1 MKTAALKEQK
11 RKTGVARLL
20 EIAGTKKWF
29 VLAACALGVIA
40 TFLQF
45 FPAVLVYE
53 GVMELVRH
61 AGDLSAVNGAYMWRL
76 AFFMLA
82 CFVGFSLLLYISTML
97 SHIAAFNILYELR
110 MRLAEKLSRLGL
122 GFFTR
127 SGSGAIKQVLSGDV
141 ENIELFVAH
150 HTVDMT
156 SAAAIPVIAL
166 IAMGVLDWRLML
178 AALVS
183 APLGIFIYARQFASP
198 ASQAATEQYY
208 KGIANLNST
217 AVEFVNGMPVL
228 KIFNQT
234 AQAMTR
240 FINDIK
246 AHAAML
252 RAWSMTYTG
261 PYAGFV
267 TLIGSPL
274 SFILPVGV
282 ILGFFEADL
291 TAYIPKLIF
300 FLLVGGSMNIPLL
313 KLMFLASLMQRNVE
327 GLKHIDEIL
336 YAEEIPE
343 AAEPKTP
350 ADSSVEFEDVS
361 FSYGDREVLH
371 QVSFRVEPGQLT
383 GIVGPSGGGKTTIAQ
398 LAARF
403 WDIQG
408 GHIRIGGV
416 DIRDI
421 PIGELMKRMAF
432 VFQEVYLFRD
442 TIENNIRMG
451 NTQADAE
458 AVRRAARAA
467 QAEAFIL
474 KTPGGYDSV
483 IGEGGVHLS
492 GGEAQRIAIARAIL
506 KDASVIIL
514 DEATAYAD
522 AENEARIQAAFA
534 ELTVGKTVLV
544 IAHRLSTIQHADSIV
559 VVEEGRIV
567 ERGRHDELMAKGGLY
582 ARLVEAYYRAQS
594 WALDVR
600 GEGK

>member
-1 MKTAALKEQK
+1 MKEQK

-20 EIAGTKKWF
+20 EIAGTKKWL
-29 VLAACALGVIA
+29 VIAACALGAAA

-45 FPAVLVYE
+45 FPVVLVYG

-61 AGDLSAVNGAYMWRL
+61 AGNLSAVNGAYMWRL
-76 AFFMLA
+76 ALSMLA
-82 CFVGFSLLLYISTML
+82 CFAGFAVLLYVSNII

-122 GFFTR
+122 GFFTN
-127 SGSGAIKQVLSGDV
+127 SGSGAIKQVMSGDV
-141 ENIELFVAH
+141 ESIELFVAH

-166 IAMGVLDWRLML
+166 VAMGIMDWRLML

-183 APLGIFIYARQFASP
+183 VPLGIFIYARQFASP
-198 ASQAATEQYY
+198 ASQAAMEQYY

-234 AQAMTR
+234 ALAMTR

-246 AHAAML
+246 AHAAMQ
-252 RAWSMTYTG
+252 REWGMTYTG

-267 TLIGSPL
+267 TIIGSPL

-291 TAYIPKLIF
+291 AAYIPKLIF

-327 GLKHIDEIL
+327 GVKHIDEIL
-336 YAEEIPE
+336 YAGEIPE
-343 AAEPKTP
+343 AAEPKIP
-350 ADSSVEFEDVS
+350 ADSSVEFEAVV
-361 FSYGDREVLH
+361 FSYGDREALRK
-371 QVSFRVEPGQLT
+371 VSFRVEPGQLL

-421 PIGELMKRMAF
+421 AVSELMKRIAF

-458 AVRRAARAA
+458 DVRRAARAA

-474 KTPGGYDSV
+474 KTPGGYGSV

-506 KDASVIIL
+506 KDAPVIIL

-522 AENEARIQAAFA
+522 AENEAKIQAAFA

-544 IAHRLSTIQHADSIV
+544 IAHRLSTIRHADNIV

-567 ERGRHDELMAKGGLY
+567 EQGGHDELMAKGGLY
-582 ARLVEAYYRAQS
+582 ARLVEAYYHAQS

>member
-1 MKTAALKEQK
+1 MKEQK
-11 RKTGVARLL
+11 RKTGIARLL

-29 VLAACALGVIA
+29 VIAACVLGAAA

-53 GVMELVRH
+53 GVMELVRC
-61 AGDLSAVNGAYMWRL
+61 AGDLSAVNGAAMWRL
-76 AFFMLA
+76 ALFMLA
-82 CFVGFSLLLYISTML
+82 CFGGFALLLYISTML

-110 MRLAEKLSRLGL
+110 LRLAEKLSRLGL

-127 SGSGAIKQVLSGDV
+127 SGSGAIKQVMSGDV

-166 IAMGVLDWRLML
+166 VAMGVMDWRLML
-178 AALVS
+178 AALAS
-183 APLGIFIYARQFASP
+183 MPLGVFIYARQYASP
-198 ASQAATEQYY
+198 ASQAAMEQYY

-234 AQAMTR
+234 ALAMTR

-246 AHAAML
+246 AHAAL
-252 RAWSMTYTG
+252 IRGWSKTYTG
-261 PYAGFV
+261 AYAGFV

-282 ILGFFEADL
+282 ILGFFEPDPR
-291 TAYIPKLIF
+291 AYVPKLIF

-313 KLMFLASLMQRNVE
+313 KLMFLVSLMQRNVE
-327 GLKHIDEIL
+327 GIKHIDEIL

-343 AAEPKTP
+343 AAEPKIP
-350 ADSSVEFEDVS
+350 ADSSVEFEEVS
-361 FSYGDREVLH
+361 FSYGDREALR
-371 QVSFRVEPGQLT
+371 QVSFRVEPGQLL

-403 WDIQG
+403 WDIQA

-421 PIGELMKRMAF
+421 AVPELMRRIAF

-442 TIENNIRMG
+442 TVENNIRMG
-451 NTQADAE
+451 NTQAGAE

-467 QAEAFIL
+467 QAEEFIL
-474 KTPGGYDSV
+474 TLPGGYDAV

-506 KDASVIIL
+506 KDAPVIIL

-522 AENEARIQAAFA
+522 AENEAKIQAAFA
-534 ELTVGKTVLV
+534 ELTVGNTVLD
-544 IAHRLSTIQHADSIV
+544 IAHRLSTIRHADHIV
-559 VVEEGRIV
+559 VVEEGRVV
-567 ERGRHDELMAKGGLY
+567 EQGRHDELMTKGGLY
-582 ARLVEAYYRAQS
+582 ARLVEAYHRAQS
-594 WALDVR
+594 WALAVKGD
-600 GEGK
+600 EQ